1 MKTTLSRP
9 GRWASISARLSAW
22 VIGLLLFLLGNLTL
36 HSETSLSEHQ
46 VKALF
51 LLKFVNYVDW
61 PEAAN
66 ANAPLVIGLVG
77 QDHFSAILS
86 QAISASNSGR
96 KISIKRLSAEDDMS
110 NCAILFIS
118 TSEKARLR
126 MILGKID
133 GAPILTVGE
142 DEAFLKEGG
151 MINFTLSG
159 GKISLEINLKPARKS
174 QLRISSKLLSVAN
187 VVKE

>member
-1 MKTTLSRP
+1 
-9 GRWASISARLSAW
+9 
-22 VIGLLLFLLGNLTL
+22 LGHLTL
-36 HSETSLSEHQ
+36 HSETSLSEYQ

-61 PEAAN
+61 PETAN

-77 QDHFSAILS
+77 QDHFSSILS

-118 TSEKARLR
+118 ASEKARLG

-142 DEAFLKEGG
+142 DEAFLREGG
-151 MINFTLSG
+151 MINFALSG